1 MHLARSRSSQSRAQ
15 VALLLLIVSTL
26 RSSVA
31 SSSLAQSSNFD
42 SEKISPR
49 PIGGGFVTRSGTRF
63 TLDGRLFYVNGFNA
77 YWMTRVA
84 CESRDQVSGFLRQ
97 ASSLGLT
104 VARTWAFNDGGYN
117 AIQLRPG
124 VYSEQ
129 SLQAL
134 DFVIAEARSQGVRL
148 LLSLSDNYDSL
159 GGKSQYVKWARQAGI
174 ACSSDDAFFSEPTIK
189 SYFRNYIQT
198 VVTRVNTITK
208 IAYRDDPTIF
218 AWELM
223 NEPRIPSDPS
233 GNTLE
238 AWIKEMSSFIKSL
251 DVNHLVDVG
260 MEGFYK
266 DPART
271 SPGSWSSNLGS
282 DFLRH
287 NQIPS
292 IDFATVHSYPD
303 LWLPGASIDAQLQ
316 FLSSWVQEHIDDA
329 TTVLQKPVLFAEFGK
344 SDRLPGYVVGQ
355 RDRFLSTLYSTVY
368 ASARTGG
375 AAAGSLVWQL
385 FADGMSPAWDDG
397 FQIFVSQSPST
408 AQIIAAQSRRLSS
421 LNR

>member
-26 RSSVA
+26 ISSVA

-129 SLQAL
+129 SLQMFKLTLCFCDLVWKSKSLKAL

-174 ACSSDDAFFSEPTIK
+174 ACSSDDAFFSEPTIR
-189 SYFRNYIQT
+189 SYFRNYIQ
-198 VVTRVNTITK
+198 
-208 IAYRDDPTIF
+208 
-218 AWELM
+218 
-223 NEPRIPSDPS
+223 
-233 GNTLE
+233 

-251 DVNHLVDVG
+251 DANHLVDVG

-271 SPGSWSSNLGS
+271 RPGSWSSNLGS

-329 TTVLQKPVLFAEFGK
+329 TAVLQKPVLFAEFGK

>member
-1 MHLARSRSSQSRAQ
+1 MPVLSQPRA
-15 VALLLLIVSTL
+15 LSIL
-26 RSSVA
+26 
-31 SSSLAQSSNFD
+31 D
-42 SEKISPR
+42 SFSC
-49 PIGGGFVTRSGTRF
+49 GTRF

-189 SYFRNYIQT
+189 SYFRNYIQ
-198 VVTRVNTITK
+198 V
-208 IAYRDDPTIF
+208 
-218 AWELM
+218 M
-223 NEPRIPSDPS
+223 
-233 GNTLE
+233 